1 MTLLLECGLYEE
13 VFGRFVGVG
22 AAVGHVAA
30 LAGPRLSPVVFLLV
44 DLLKHDVLALDEV
57 LEVQDVLLILVYRDY
72 LRKSVRF
79 GPRVVLLLGIVGFI
93 RALLLFDEDLAHE
106 LRDAAGRDAL
116 VRLPFG
122 SVGNVR

>member
-1 MTLLLECGLYEE
+1 MTLLLECGLYEQ
-13 VFGRFVGVG
+13 VFGGFVGVG

-57 LEVQDVLLILVYRDY
+57 LEVQDVLLVLVYRDY

-79 GPRVVLLLGIVGFI
+79 GPRVVLLLGIVGFV
-93 RALLLFDEDLAHE
+93 RALLLFDEDLPHE

-116 VRLPFG
+116 VRLPF
-122 SVGNVR
+122 